1 MQIASRI
8 SSWTS
13 GGSPTPPAADT
24 TRFEVVTTSQY
35 PTAGIYS
42 ATAIDSSTPI
52 VVDWGDGNTD
62 SVVGDISF
70 LTHTYL
76 AAGTYVV
83 EISDNISSINL
94 RADPSS
100 TPQYYNKYILT
111 RVLNISSHVT
121 SIPDYGFYY
130 LTALYSVYAGDSGE
144 LALGT
149 YAFALSYDGR
159 AQVLGTFDFS
169 GRTIA
174 AFPQWCF
181 YYRQNLDGFLFPQGL
196 TSIGV
201 SAFAD
206 CFKLTSV
213 NLSIPEGV
221 TTLGNGAFNG
231 CTALAQISLPSTL
244 TTIGSYTSGGFRGCK
259 SLTEIT
265 LPASLTYLGGYS
277 FYECSN
283 LGTIRSNATTAPTLG
298 SRVWGQSGISDSY
311 TGGNT
316 ASAGTNR
323 LYVPTGATGYT
334 SSSWATTLCDSTKC
348 GFTLVEA

>member
-13 GGSPTPPAADT
+13 GETPTPPAADT

-52 VVDWGDGNTD
+52 VVDWGDGSTD
-62 SVVGDISF
+62 LVTGDISM
-70 LTHTYL
+70 LTHTYS

-94 RADPSS
+94 RNNSA
-100 TPQYYNKYILT
+100 YNNRYIIT

-121 SIPDYGFYY
+121 SIPDYGFHF
-130 LTALYSVYAGDSGE
+130 LQALYYVYAGGQGE
-144 LALGT
+144 LTLGT
-149 YAFALSYDGR
+149 YSFALTYESRSD
-159 AQVLGTFDFS
+159 VLGTFDFS

-174 AFPQWCF
+174 AIPQQCF

-221 TTLGNGAFNG
+221 TTLGANAFNY
-231 CTALAQISLPSTL
+231 CTALAQITLPSTL
-244 TTIGSYTSGGFRGCK
+244 TTIGVYNENGVFRYCT

-265 LPASLTYLGGYS
+265 LPAALTYIGQNCFDS
-277 FYECSN
+277 CSN
-283 LGTIRSNATTAPTLG
+283 LGTIRFNATTAPSLG
-298 SRVWGQSGISDSY
+298 TRAWGRSGSY

-334 SSSWATTLCDSTKC
+334 SGQWASPLCESTMC
-348 GFTLVEA
+348 GFTLEYV

>member
-13 GGSPTPPAADT
+13 GETPTPPAADT

-52 VVDWGDGNTD
+52 VVDWGDGSTD
-62 SVVGDISF
+62 LVTGDISM
-70 LTHTYL
+70 LTHTYS

-94 RADPSS
+94 KNDNA
-100 TPQYYNKYILT
+100 YNNRYIIT

-121 SIPDYGFYY
+121 SIPDNGFNY
-130 LTALYSVYAGDSGE
+130 LQALYSVYAGGSGE
-144 LALGT
+144 LTLGS
-149 YAFALSYDGR
+149 YAFALAYGATS
-159 AQVLGTFDFS
+159 QVLGTFDFS

-174 AFPQWCF
+174 AIPQQCF

-196 TSIGV
+196 TSIGA

-221 TTLGNGAFNG
+221 TTWGANAFNN
-231 CTALAQISLPSTL
+231 CTALAQITLPSTL
-244 TTIGSYTSGGFRGCK
+244 TTIGVSNENGVFRNCTS
-259 SLTEIT
+259 LAEIT
-265 LPASLTYLGGYS
+265 LPAALTFIGGS
-277 FYECSN
+277 CFQSCSN
-283 LGTIRSNATTAPTLG
+283 LGSIRSNATTAPSLG
-298 SRVWGQSGISDSY
+298 NYAWGRSGSY
-311 TGGNT
+311 TGSNT

-323 LYVPTGATGYT
+323 LYVPNGATGYT
-334 SSSWATTLCDSTKC
+334 SSTWASTLCESTRC
-348 GFTLVEA
+348 GFTLEYV